1 MSYYSINGGKVLS
14 GEVKISGNKNA
25 ALPCIAAVMLTDET
39 CVLQN
44 IPYIQDVNVMLQ
56 LLQEIGCDVITLGG
70 GQYAVTTNITN
81 TKLTPSLVDSV
92 RGSILLAGP
101 MLARG
106 LSFELPP
113 PGGDVIGLR
122 RLDSHFI
129 GFTSLGAKCEVLENG
144 YLRLSADGGLKGND
158 IILDEAS
165 VTATENII
173 MACTLANG
181 KSTIYNAACEPHIQS
196 LCEMLN
202 GMGAKIEGIGSNYLR
217 IEGVERLHSCNHRI
231 CFDYMEAGSYIGLAA
246 CTDSALILTGIE
258 EKYMFP
264 LKRGFEKIG
273 ITFEVEGDKVF
284 IPSGQSKKIKKT
296 YSGVTDK
303 LDDGPWPCFPADL
316 LSIMVVVATQMDGQ
330 ILIHDKMFES
340 RMYFI
345 DNLIK
350 MGADII
356 LCDPHRAIVNGP
368 KKLHGANVVS
378 PDVRAGMSLVI
389 AALVANGNTV
399 ISNIEQ
405 IERGYDCLLDKLI
418 AIGADISRSSTKK

>member
-14 GEVKISGNKNA
+14 GTVKISGNKNA
-25 ALPCIAAVMLTDET
+25 ALPCIAAVLLTDET
-39 CVLQN
+39 CVLKN
-44 IPYIQDVNVMLQ
+44 IPYIQDVHVMLQ
-56 LLQEIGCDVITLGG
+56 LLQEIGCEVISLGD
-70 GQYAVTTNITN
+70 GQYAITTNIQSTQ
-81 TKLTPSLVDSV
+81 LTPSLVDSV

-122 RLDSHFI
+122 RLDSHFT

-144 YLRLSADGGLKGND
+144 YLRLSTDGGLIGND

-165 VTATENII
+165 VTATENMI
-173 MACTLANG
+173 MACALAKG

-202 GMGAKIEGIGSNYLR
+202 QMGAKIEGIGSNFLR
-217 IEGVERLHSCNHRI
+217 IEGVEHLHSCAHSI

-246 CTDSALILTGIE
+246 CTDSALTLTGIE
-258 EKYMFP
+258 PKFMFP

-273 ITFEVEGDKVF
+273 IHFDIEGDTII
-284 IPSGQSKKIKKT
+284 IPSVQSKKIKKT

-303 LDDGPWPCFPADL
+303 IDDGPWPCFPADL
-316 LSIMVVVATQMDGQ
+316 LSIMVVVSTQMEGQ

-405 IERGYDCLLDKLI
+405 IERGYDRLLDKLI
-418 AIGADISRSSTKK
+418 AIGADISRSSTKR